1 MDYPDFDNDFY
12 NRLARLLCSSYE
24 HWTGRQLIT
33 DYRQTG
39 NLLHTLFD
47 APFVI
52 VAHGT
57 EDDSIFNF
65 GNRAALELFEFPW
78 EEFIR
83 LPSRKSADAENLE
96 DRKQLMARVKKNG
109 YADDCSGVR
118 VTATGKRFLITGAT
132 VWNVIDANN
141 TYHGQA
147 AMFSDWSYL

>member
-33 DYRQTG
+33 EHRQTG

-52 VAHGT
+52 VSHGT

-65 GNRAALELFEFPW
+65 GNRAALELFELPW

-109 YADDCSGVR
+109 YADDCSGE
-118 VTATGKRFLITGAT
+118 
-132 VWNVIDANN
+132 WN
-141 TYHGQA
+141 
-147 AMFSDWSYL
+147 